1 MNIHIDKSRKIPLYR
16 QIAEQIQSQITS
28 GEIPQGFRFPS
39 ERQLA
44 DALGVN
50 RTTILNAYKELKADG
65 LMDSHVGR
73 GTTAVRPG
81 SSRPDSGRPDRRPY
95 PREPMW
101 EYLFSDYLKH
111 HDNFDVNK
119 YLEIANQ
126 KDVISFAAGIA
137 SVDTIPAQ
145 AFGGIENELM
155 ASRER
160 LLVSP
165 VSGFYSLRKAI
176 SSFMQKRSCFCQPPE
191 VMILSGSQQGIDLIT
206 RAFIN
211 PGDVVV
217 IEEPSFF
224 PAIQSF
230 RLAGAKIMAV
240 PMDGEGMDVGILEQ
254 LLSRY
259 QPKLIYTMPVFHN
272 PCGVSMSMDRR
283 IRLLELAGQ
292 YGIPILEDDPY
303 SELSYEARAMSP
315 LKSMDQNGHVIYLS
329 TFSKTISPGLRLGW
343 MCASKKL
350 ISQLSGIRQLTDLHS
365 SCISQQIVERFMNSG
380 EMEHHLAFIRR
391 EYQERRDIMI
401 EALNRYAPPGL
412 SWNRP
417 EGGYYLW
424 CRLPE
429 GVTASELTAKAAAG
443 GVAVLPGVPACLSP
457 QKGEGHIRLNYTY
470 PPKDR
475 IADGIGILC
484 SLIRQ
489 LSAAHKDEEALTAE
503 INPIL

>member
-73 GTTAVRPG
+73 GTIAVRPER
-81 SSRPDSGRPDRRPY
+81 SRPEKHPY
-95 PREPMW
+95 SREPMW
-101 EYLFSDYLKH
+101 EYLFSDYMKH
-111 HDNFDVNK
+111 HDTFDVNK

-145 AFGGIENELM
+145 AFEGIENELM

-176 SSFMQKRSCFCQPPE
+176 SSFMQKRSCFCQPSE

-489 LSAAHKDEEALTAE
+489 LSSAHKDEEALTAE

>member
-1 MNIHIDKSRKIPLYR
+1 M
-16 QIAEQIQSQITS
+16 
-28 GEIPQGFRFPS
+28 
-39 ERQLA
+39 
-44 DALGVN
+44 
-50 RTTILNAYKELKADG
+50 
-65 LMDSHVGR
+65 
-73 GTTAVRPG
+73 
-81 SSRPDSGRPDRRPY
+81 
-95 PREPMW
+95 
-101 EYLFSDYLKH
+101 
-111 HDNFDVNK
+111 
-119 YLEIANQ
+119 
-126 KDVISFAAGIA
+126 
-137 SVDTIPAQ
+137 
-145 AFGGIENELM
+145 
-155 ASRER
+155 
-160 LLVSP
+160 
-165 VSGFYSLRKAI
+165 
-176 SSFMQKRSCFCQPPE
+176 
-191 VMILSGSQQGIDLIT
+191 
-206 RAFIN
+206 
-211 PGDVVV
+211 
-217 IEEPSFF
+217 
-224 PAIQSF
+224 
-230 RLAGAKIMAV
+230 
-240 PMDGEGMDVGILEQ
+240 
-254 LLSRY
+254 
-259 QPKLIYTMPVFHN
+259 
-272 PCGVSMSMDRR
+272 
-283 IRLLELAGQ
+283 
-292 YGIPILEDDPY
+292 EDDPY

-489 LSAAHKDEEALTAE
+489 LSSAHKDEEALTAE

>member
-1 MNIHIDKSRKIPLYR
+1 MNIHIDKSKKIPLYR
-16 QIAEQIQSQITS
+16 QIAEQIQAQIVS
-28 GEIPQGFRFPS
+28 GEIPEGFRFPS

-81 SSRPDSGRPDRRPY
+81 SSRPDSGRPDSGRPDRRPY

-145 AFGGIENELM
+145 AFEGIEDQLITG
-155 ASRER
+155 RER

-165 VSGFYSLRKAI
+165 VTGFYSLRKVI
-176 SSFMQKRSCFCQPPE
+176 CSYMQKRSCFCQPSE
-191 VMILSGSQQGIDLIT
+191 IMVLSGSQQGIDLIT

-211 PGDVVV
+211 PGDVVI

-224 PAIQSF
+224 PAIQAF

-240 PMDGEGMDVGILEQ
+240 PMDGDGMNVEILEQ
-254 LLSRY
+254 LLARY

-283 IRLLELAGQ
+283 IRLLELAGR

-303 SELSYEARAMSP
+303 SELYYEAQPMSP
-315 LKSMDQNGHVIYLS
+315 LKSMDQDGHVIYLS
-329 TFSKTISPGLRLGW
+329 TWPEAGMDVRQQETDIPAVRHTPADRPAFQLHFPADCGTFHGQPGHGASSRLYPQGIPGAARYYDRSPEPIRASRIILEPARRRLLSVVQ
-343 MCASKKL
+343 AS
-350 ISQLSGIRQLTDLHS
+350 
-365 SCISQQIVERFMNSG
+365 
-380 EMEHHLAFIRR
+380 
-391 EYQERRDIMI
+391 
-401 EALNRYAPPGL
+401 
-412 SWNRP
+412 
-417 EGGYYLW
+417 
-424 CRLPE
+424 
-429 GVTASELTAKAAAG
+429 
-443 GVAVLPGVPACLSP
+443 
-457 QKGEGHIRLNYTY
+457 
-470 PPKDR
+470 
-475 IADGIGILC
+475 
-484 SLIRQ
+484 
-489 LSAAHKDEEALTAE
+489 
-503 INPIL
+503 